1 MPTFS
6 YYNPMEWSSIKI
18 HPWNELGRSSLDV
31 RWWEYFRMNN
41 RLNLTT
47 RPPTLPLLFILTDF
61 SKNSIKADIL
71 RLWPQIPVF
80 YYFVNSEPI
89 GRQFKNVSQSPN
101 SPLFTFRQNTQNM
114 DGHNIIPKIKAE
126 IEYESVFWRLI
137 GCKFLRRR

>member
-31 RWWEYFRMNN
+31 RWWEYFHMNN

-61 SKNSIKADIL
+61 SKDSIKADVL

-80 YYFVNSEPI
+80 YYFVNSEPS

-101 SPLFTFRQNTQNM
+101 SPYSLS
-114 DGHNIIPKIKAE
+114 GKIPKIWTDTISPPKSRLE
-126 IEYESVFWRLI
+126 LSINPVFWRLI

>member
-1 MPTFS
+1 
-6 YYNPMEWSSIKI
+6 
-18 HPWNELGRSSLDV
+18 
-31 RWWEYFRMNN
+31 MNN

-61 SKNSIKADIL
+61 SKDSIKADVL

-80 YYFVNSEPI
+80 YYFVNSEPS

-114 DGHNIIPKIKAE
+114 DGHNITPKIKAG
-126 IEYESVFWRLI
+126 IEY
-137 GCKFLRRR
+137 